1 MLWICA
7 ICDGGLIKTFN
18 WFWDV
23 LSFFS
28 CPTSKTTKANKSIIL
43 VSVKRSFK
51 GKTFPS
57 LLALLVHQRQDGRLL
72 SIQSQHTGRGESVN
86 LLTVTMDTA
95 DYSEF
100 LLVHLSSLC
109 PLVTCNFRECL
120 ITSSVPFVIFSV
132 AFHAA
137 LQYLSKQPSQN
148 DTDASCDSDYE
159 NYDFNDQPSVA
170 MATALGQFIFIVLDK

>member
-1 MLWICA
+1 MYCP
-7 ICDGGLIKTFN
+7 
-18 WFWDV
+18 
-23 LSFFS
+23 FFLVQHQRQQ
-28 CPTSKTTKANKSIIL
+28 KANKSIIL

-72 SIQSQHTGRGESVN
+72 SIQSQHTDRGERVN
-86 LLTVTMDTA
+86 LLTVTTDTA

-100 LLVHLSSLC
+100 LLMHLSSLC
-109 PLVTCNFRECL
+109 PLVTCNFRKCL
-120 ITSSVPFVIFSV
+120 ISSSVPFVRIHFLYV
-132 AFHAA
+132 TFHAA
-137 LQYLSKQPSQN
+137 PQYLFQKPTQN

-170 MATALGQFIFIVLDK
+170 MATALGQFIFIVLDE